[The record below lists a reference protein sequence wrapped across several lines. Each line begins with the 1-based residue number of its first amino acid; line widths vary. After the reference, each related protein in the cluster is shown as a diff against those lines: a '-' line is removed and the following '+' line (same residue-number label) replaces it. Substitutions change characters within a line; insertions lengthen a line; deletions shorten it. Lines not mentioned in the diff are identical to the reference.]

1 MQVAFEIIIVI
12 VVVGIQLFF
21 FFSSYGKIKLLS
33 ALLPKVKLDESFLQT
48 SDTANGEIQLIKN
61 DVNNFSKDFT
71 ETIDSINKYLMKNQ
85 GATEFSIIKSIVE
98 RSIETKENS
107 VAANVTLPLYVGLM
121 GTFTGIIVGLLNI
134 AFFGG
139 VTEENINSFIGGVV
153 IAMVASFFGLLL
165 TVLNN
170 SKNFREAK
178 AICDERKNN
187 FYDFLQVVLLPH
199 LGNSLF
205 DALDRLKYNINDF
218 NKKFETN
225 IQLFDTKFS
234 VNITTLKD
242 AVQSISGSIGTIV
255 ENTKSQKEFLI
266 RLDQIGYEKMASA
279 NAKVFRL
286 IDKVSPTMIEF
297 VEKQSQLTASVEQA
311 SQFIGTIESILNRI
325 KTFEES
331 INRLGE
337 NIDAKK
343 FLSGQVIDRVDKN
356 LNQLDK
362 QFELLQRHEIQS
374 SETIEEFFKNQY
386 KKIQELTD
394 NIRREVEAALD
405 LKIENNPLQKLL
417 LLETLNKNMEEIKG
431 KINFHGELKN
441 ISDELGSTKAELKVI
456 KENLSKAIEDNHHK
470 ISQSKTSEERSIEK
484 EKKERQPS
492 KRRKTLFIRFT
503 NLFKRNRA
511 GKK

>member
-1 MQVAFEIIIVI
+1 LQVAFEIIIAI

-21 FFSSYGKIKLLS
+21 FFTSYGKIKLLS
-33 ALLPKVKLDESFLQT
+33 ALLPKSKLDESFLQT
-48 SDTANGEIQLIKN
+48 SDTANGSIQLIKTDAN
-61 DVNNFSKDFT
+61 TFSQDFT
-71 ETIDSINKYLMKNQ
+71 ETIDSINKYLLKNQ
-85 GATEFSIIKSIVE
+85 GATDFSIIKSIVE

-107 VAANVTLPLYVGLM
+107 VAANVTLPLYIGLM
-121 GTFTGIIVGLLNI
+121 GTFTGIILGLLNI

-218 NKKFETN
+218 NKKFENN
-225 IQLFDTKFS
+225 IQLFDSKFS
-234 VNITTLKD
+234 VNITTLRD
-242 AVQSISGSIGTIV
+242 SVQSISGSIGTIV

-279 NAKVFRL
+279 NAKVFKL
-286 IDKVSPTMIEF
+286 IDKVSPSMIQF
-297 VEKQSQLTASVEQA
+297 VEKQSELTASVEHA
-311 SQFIGTIESILNRI
+311 AQFIGTIENILNRI

-343 FLSGQVIDRVDKN
+343 FLSGQVLERVDKN

-374 SETIEEFFKNQY
+374 SESIEEFFKSQY
-386 KKIQELTD
+386 RKIQELTD
-394 NIRREVEAALD
+394 NIRHEVESALD

-417 LLETLNKNMEEIKG
+417 LLESLDKNMEEIKG
-431 KINFHGELKN
+431 KINFNGEFKK
-441 ISDELGSTKAELKVI
+441 ISEDLSSTKSELREI
-456 KENLSKAIEDNHHK
+456 KEKLNKAIEDNRNK
-470 ISQSKTSEERSIEK
+470 SSQVVIREEKQTGKGKEQPK
-484 EKKERQPS
+484 EKR
-492 KRRKTLFIRFT
+492 TLLNRFT
-503 NLFKRNRA
+503 NLFKRSSGRKA
-511 GKK
+511 